1 MTNASLQSY
10 LKGELVCGL
19 GCVTL
24 GDVCCSDRRDVD
36 WSFLRHQQVVPLV
49 VDLEKKNN
57 DIKDVLTFGETDQL
71 SGDSKQREAA

>member
-1 MTNASLQSY
+1 MSTLKRHYDGIGSMTNASLQSY

-36 WSFLRHQQVVPLV
+36 
-49 VDLEKKNN
+49 
-57 DIKDVLTFGETDQL
+57 
-71 SGDSKQREAA
+71 